1 MNGNKISG
9 AEAIIKSFLSEG
21 VDTVFG
27 YPGGAIIPVY
37 DVLYGYKKELRH
49 ILVRHEQAAIHAAQ
63 GYARVTGRTGVAMVT
78 SGPGA
83 TNIITGIT
91 DALIDSTPLVV
102 ITGQVGNSG
111 LGTDAFQETDVMG
124 ITQPVTKWS
133 CQVRRAED
141 IPEAIA
147 RAFHI
152 ASTGRPGQWCSTSPK
167 THRCAQWNGIMRNAT
182 SSAVTYPTPTS
193 AMKLWHRLPNS

>member
-124 ITQPVTKWS
+124 ITCDKMELPGAPCRGHPRS
-133 CQVRRAED
+133 
-141 IPEAIA
+141 
-147 RAFHI
+147 H
-152 ASTGRPGQWCSTSPK
+152 ST
-167 THRCAQWNGIMRNAT
+167 
-182 SSAVTYPTPTS
+182 
-193 AMKLWHRLPNS
+193 RLPHRVDRASGSSCARHHQRRTGAHNGMAL